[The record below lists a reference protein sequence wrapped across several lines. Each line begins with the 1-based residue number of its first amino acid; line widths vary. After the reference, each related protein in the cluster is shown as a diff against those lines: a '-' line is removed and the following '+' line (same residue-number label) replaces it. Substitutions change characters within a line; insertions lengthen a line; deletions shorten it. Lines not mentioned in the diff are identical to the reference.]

1 MKKKIM
7 SVILSAVLVSS
18 MGIPMS
24 VYGEDFISGETV
36 EEATAE
42 KDEVPTDVVPDNEN
56 SEASWEDAGDVQ
68 EDSIL
73 DLEME

>member
-1 MKKKIM
+1 MCKIDREEEKMKKKIM
-7 SVILSAVLVSS
+7 PVILSAVLVSS

-42 KDEVPTDVVPDNEN
+42 KDEVPTDIVPDN
-56 SEASWEDAGDVQ
+56 
-68 EDSIL
+68 
-73 DLEME
+73 

>member
-68 EDSIL
+68 EDSIFCTL
-73 DLEME
+73 